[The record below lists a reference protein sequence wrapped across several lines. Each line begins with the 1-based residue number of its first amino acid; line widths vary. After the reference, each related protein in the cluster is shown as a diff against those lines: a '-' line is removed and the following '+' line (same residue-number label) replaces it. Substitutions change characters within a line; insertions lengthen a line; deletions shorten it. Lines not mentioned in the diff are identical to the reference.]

1 MIRRQ
6 MTELQQMAKNYIICQ
21 TDPDLVG
28 IQEFFDYDISNED
41 AIKVYEL
48 ILEAKVEVSWD

>member
-1 MIRRQ
+1 
-6 MTELQQMAKNYIICQ
+6 MTELQEKAEQLILAN
-21 TDPDLVG
+21 TVPDDLLG
-28 IQEFFDYDISNED
+28 IKEFFDYDISDED